1 MSGDGD
7 TRLLTVQLTV
17 TETSRDWE
25 HTPDR
30 TRREVKLDWAQLVL
44 G

>member
-25 HTPDR
+25 HTP
-30 TRREVKLDWAQLVL
+30 RREVKLDWAQLVL